1 MTTAIARFTNP
12 TFTGSKGPDDTQD
25 QNAGTYCASLGE
37 SMGER
42 TDFLRAHV
50 PVNYVQDLPA
60 GTTDFYPANL
70 VPGEHVRNI
79 TLTNAAQT
87 TQVTIHAPAAQ
98 ADGDEIEFFLQGP
111 FAFDTTAGNFYL
123 YSTPATIV
131 GGTVRFR
138 WASAGGIW
146 IQCGAAIKGLDAITG
161 EFSAFGSLLLPISN
175 TAFGAA
181 GAKSALG
188 NVPGTLRAGSR
199 ITASAQIAHS
209 RIARAAGGPSN
220 PIVYL
225 LQLVNNLGALI
236 ASGRSWTMPSAEGTW
251 ASGGEYPGFVTLNY
265 DVPTDPAAGALPYS
279 LRLTTDTS
287 GDANLLAVRSSNT
300 DWLIRHKLD
309 H

>member
-60 GTTDFYPANL
+60 GTTDFYPSNL

-146 IQCGAAIKGLDAITG
+146 IQCGAAIKGLDAITSEYTAFG
-161 EFSAFGSLLLPISN
+161 TLFLATSNAAFGSS
-175 TAFGAA
+175 GAR
-181 GAKSALG
+181 STLG
-188 NVPGTLRAGSR
+188 TVPGTVRKGSR
-199 ITASAQIAHS
+199 IFATAQIEHS
-209 RIARAAGGPSN
+209 RTARAAGGPSN
-220 PIVYL
+220 PIRYS
-225 LQLVNNLGALI
+225 LQLLDALGSVI
-236 ASGRSWTMPSAEGTW
+236 ASGRVWTMPSAEGAW
-251 ASGGEYPGFVTLNY
+251 NLGGEYPGAVSLNY
-265 DVPTDPAAGALPYS
+265 EATSDPAAGALPYS
-279 LRLTTDTS
+279 LRLTTDTNA
-287 GDANLLAVRSSNT
+287 DANLLANRYSYT
-300 DWLIRHKLD
+300 DFAIRHKLD

>member
-1 MTTAIARFTNP
+1 MTTIARYTAP
-12 TFTGSKGPDDTQD
+12 TFTTQKGPDDGNPQSASSY
-25 QNAGTYCASLGE
+25 NASIAE
-37 SMGER
+37 SAGER
-42 TDFLRAHV
+42 TDFLRAHT
-50 PVNYVQDLPA
+50 PVNYVQDIGA
-60 GTTDFYPANL
+60 GTTDFFPANL
-70 VPGEHVRNI
+70 VPGEHLRNI
-79 TLTNAAQT
+79 TLTNAAQAT
-87 TQVTIHAPAAQ
+87 AVTIHAPAAQ
-98 ADGDEIEFFLQGP
+98 EDGDEIEFFLQGP
-111 FAFDTTAGNFYL
+111 FVFDTSAGNFYL
-123 YSTPATIV
+123 YSAPATIV

-138 WASAGGIW
+138 WAAAGAIW

-220 PIVYL
+220 PIIYL
-225 LQLVNNLGALI
+225 LQLVNNLGTLI

-265 DVPTDPAAGALPYS
+265 DVPADPAAGALPYS